1 MAEIPQIESPT
12 LKAIYVAYEAA
23 EEKRDGSSIGM
34 GSMGQECDRQ
44 LWYGFR
50 WANAREVLDG
60 RKLRL
65 FQTGHRE
72 EARMI
77 QDLKNA
83 GLTIEEVNPETGKQW
98 ELWGCNGHLH
108 GFMDGRAYGVLE
120 APKARHVIE
129 CKTHSHK
136 SFLDLVKHGVEKS
149 KPGHFSQIQLYMHF
163 DGTERALYI
172 AHNKNDDSLYL
183 ERIHYDAEKALRLVA
198 RAERII
204 NAERPPAK
212 LHEDPNAKMAW
223 HCKFCPA
230 SSICHDGQFAR
241 THCRTCL
248 HSTPVAGGWHC
259 ERHNRPLSI
268 EDQKAGCASH
278 LYIPDLVPG
287 EQIDASEEAETVTY
301 KLKSGDVWTD
311 GPDAPKVREVRE
323 VAAVQS

>member
-23 EEKRDGSSIGM
+23 EDKEQRGYLGM
-34 GSMGQECDRQ
+34 STMGVECDRQ

-50 WANAREVLDG
+50 WANVPEVLDG

-65 FQTGHRE
+65 FITGHRE

-83 GLTIEEVNPETGKQW
+83 GLTIEEVNPETGEQFALAA
-98 ELWGCNGHLH
+98 EGGHFRGH
-108 GFMDGRAYGVLE
+108 MDGRAYGVLE
-120 APKARHVIE
+120 APKARHVVE
-129 CKTHSHK
+129 CKTHNEK
-136 SFLDLVKHGVEKS
+136 SFKALLKDGIEKS
-149 KPGHFSQIQLYMHF
+149 KPGHFAQMQLYMHY

-172 AHNKNDDSLYL
+172 AHNKNTDELHL
-183 ERIHYDAEKALRLVA
+183 ERVHYDAEKALRFVS
-198 RAERII
+198 RADRIV
-204 NAERPPAK
+204 NAPRPPAK
-212 LHEDPNAKMAW
+212 LHEDPSAKMAW
-223 HCKFCPA
+223 QCNYCPA
-230 SSICHDGQFAR
+230 RGICHDGQFAR

-287 EQIDASEEAETVTY
+287 EQIDANEEAETVTY
-301 KLKSGDVWTD
+301 KLKNGDTWTD
-311 GPDAPKVREVRE
+311 GPDTPKVREVPT
-323 VAAVQS
+323 VQS